1 VTSRFYY
8 EDFFNYE
15 IINVNKDI
23 LSFKNGLFDMLDIVL
38 FREHPD
44 IIRES
49 EKRRFRSTDNVDKVI
64 ELDQLWREKRK
75 EVDALRQQRNT
86 LSKEI
91 GALKKAKKNKEA
103 DVIQA
108 QVKEIN
114 EKTKVLE
121 EEATAAE
128 VERDEIRYKIGNIL
142 HESVPVARNEA
153 GNEITRTGGKAIK
166 ATFHKSHAD
175 LVELLDVVNLTKA
188 AEVAG
193 ARTYYLKKD
202 LVFLNL
208 ALIQYALDFLVNE
221 KEYEPLWTPYF
232 LRKDVMRA
240 AAELGDLEQQLYGD
254 TNEDIYFIA
263 TSEQPLAALH
273 YNELLDEDVL
283 PIKYCGFSTN
293 FRREAGS
300 HGKDTKGIFRVHQFD
315 KIEQFIYAN
324 PEDSWK
330 LHEELI
336 SNAEE
341 LFKRLELPYRI
352 VNIASG
358 ELNDN
363 AAKKYDLEVWFPT
376 QGMYREMVSCSN
388 CTDYQARKL
397 NVRMGRVGTDKK
409 KEPLHTLNS
418 TAIATSRAICAILE
432 NFQQEDMTIKLP
444 KVLHKYMFGKT
455 EIKPIQK

>member
-1 VTSRFYY
+1 
-8 EDFFNYE
+8 
-15 IINVNKDI
+15 
-23 LSFKNGLFDMLDIVL
+23 MLDITL
-38 FREHPD
+38 FRENPD

-49 EKRRFRSTDNVDKVI
+49 EKRRFRGTENVDRVI
-64 ELDQLWREKRK
+64 ELDQAWRDKRK
-75 EVDALRQQRNT
+75 EVDVLRQQRNN

-91 GALKKAKKNKEA
+91 GTLKKKKANAEA
-103 DVIQA
+103 DKIQA
-108 QVKEIN
+108 QVKDIN
-114 EKTKVLE
+114 DKIKSLE
-121 EEATAAE
+121 DESTAAE
-128 VERDEIRYKIGNIL
+128 AERDKIRYTIGKLL
-142 HESVPVARNEA
+142 HESVPVAKDES
-153 GNEITRTGGKAIK
+153 GNGRVRKGGKPAK
-166 ATFHKSHAD
+166 STFHKSHSD
-175 LVELLDVVNLTKA
+175 LDELLDVVNLEKA
-188 AEVAG
+188 AEVSG

-208 ALIQYALDFLVNE
+208 ALIQYALDFLVNQ
-221 KEYEPLWTPYF
+221 KGYQPFWTPYF

-273 YNELLDEDVL
+273 YNELLEEDNL
-283 PIKYCGFSTN
+283 PLKYCGFSTN

-315 KIEQFIYAN
+315 KIEQFIFSK
-324 PEDSWK
+324 PDDSWA

-336 SNAEE
+336 SNAES
-341 LFKRLELPYRI
+341 LFKGLELPYRI

-376 QGMYREMVSCSN
+376 QDTYREMVSCSN

-409 KEPLHTLNS
+409 KEPVHTLNS

-432 NFQQEDMTIKLP
+432 NFQEEDGTVKLP
-444 KVLHKYMFGKT
+444 KALHPYMLGKK
-455 EIKPIQK
+455 ELLPQKK

>member
-1 VTSRFYY
+1 
-8 EDFFNYE
+8 
-15 IINVNKDI
+15 
-23 LSFKNGLFDMLDIVL
+23 MLDIVL
-38 FREHPD
+38 FRENPD
-44 IIRES
+44 IIKES

-64 ELDQLWREKRK
+64 ELDQVWRDKRK
-75 EVDALRQQRNT
+75 EFDTLRSQRNS
-86 LSKEI
+86 LSKQI
-91 GALKKAKKNKEA
+91 GALKKKKQNTEA
-103 DVIQA
+103 DKIQA

-114 EKTKVLE
+114 EKAKKIE

-128 VERDEIRYKIGNIL
+128 VERDQIRYKIGNIL
-142 HESVPVARNEA
+142 HESVPDAEDEE
-153 GNEITRTGGKAIK
+153 GNGLVRKGGKPVK
-166 ATFHKSHAD
+166 ASFHKSHAD
-175 LVELLDVVNLTKA
+175 LVELLDVVNLEKA

-208 ALIQYALDFLVNE
+208 ALVQYALDFLVNE
-221 KEYEPLWTPYF
+221 KGYEPYWTPYF
-232 LRKDVMRA
+232 LRKEVMKA
-240 AAELGDLEQQLYGD
+240 AAELGDLEEQLYSEP
-254 TNEDIYFIA
+254 NEDVYFIA

-273 YNELLDEDVL
+273 YNELLEEEHL
-283 PIKYCGFSTN
+283 PLKYCGFSTN

-315 KIEQFIYAN
+315 KIEQFIFCK
-324 PEDSWK
+324 PEDSWA

-336 SNAEE
+336 SNAEA
-341 LFKRLELPYRI
+341 LFKGLELPYRI

-376 QGMYREMVSCSN
+376 QNTYREMVSCSN

-409 KEPLHTLNS
+409 KEPVHTLNS

-432 NFQQEDMTIKLP
+432 NFQQEDGTVKLP
-444 KVLHKYMFGKT
+444 KVLHPYMHGKT
-455 EIKPIQK
+455 EIKAQTK

>member
-1 VTSRFYY
+1 
-8 EDFFNYE
+8 
-15 IINVNKDI
+15 
-23 LSFKNGLFDMLDIVL
+23 MLDIAL
-38 FREHPD
+38 FRENPEL
-44 IIRES
+44 IRES
-49 EKRRFRSTDNVDKVI
+49 EKRRFRSTENVDRVI
-64 ELDQLWREKRK
+64 ELDQLWRDKRK
-75 EVDALRQQRNT
+75 EVDVLRQQRNN

-91 GALKKAKKNKEA
+91 GALKKKKQNVEA
-103 DVIQA
+103 DKIQV

-114 EKTKVLE
+114 DRIKNLE
-121 EEATAAE
+121 DESTAAE
-128 VERDEIRYKIGNIL
+128 VERDQVRYKIGNIL
-142 HESVPVARNEA
+142 HESVPIAEDES
-153 GNEITRTGGKAIK
+153 GNGLVRKGGKPVQ

-175 LVELLDVVNLTKA
+175 LVELLDVVNLEKA

-208 ALIQYALDFLVNE
+208 ALIQFALDFLVNE
-221 KEYEPLWTPYF
+221 QGYEPLWTPYF
-232 LRKDVMRA
+232 LRKDIMKS
-240 AAELGDLEQQLYGD
+240 AAELGDLEQQLYSD
-254 TNEDIYFIA
+254 ANEDIYFIA

-273 YNELLDEDVL
+273 YNELLEEDQL
-283 PIKYCGFSTN
+283 PLKYCGFSTN

-315 KIEQFIYAN
+315 KIEQFIFCN
-324 PEDSWK
+324 PEESWK

-363 AAKKYDLEVWFPT
+363 ASKKYDLEAWFPT
-376 QGMYREMVSCSN
+376 QNTYREMVSCSN

-397 NVRMGRVGTDKK
+397 NIRMGRVGTDKK
-409 KEPLHTLNS
+409 KEPVHTLNS

-432 NFQQEDMTIKLP
+432 NFQQEDGTIKLP
-444 KVLHKYMFGKT
+444 KALHPYMLGKT
-455 EIKPIQK
+455 ELRPKT